1 MGLRYGRNV
10 AGFFSVKVAKGVRLS
25 ASSRGLRAHVGPRG
39 ARLHVGG
46 GGTGVSTGR
55 GPVTYYSSLSGGRAR
70 STSRT
75 SGGPTKAQLAQMEK
89 EEEFLR
95 LREIITGIV
104 QIHQVEFPPA
114 EKPELPP
121 PQAPDPRPFQKTREK
136 EEMAGISLLKRSARK
151 EAKGRANELAA
162 QDLVRE
168 KERRAEEHRR
178 EQADLDA
185 AWGLLLANDPA
196 TVIATVDE
204 AFEDNHAPA
213 APVDVDGSTLSL
225 VVRIQPVDEIPERMP
240 DLTPSGK
247 PTTKKMTKAI
257 RADTYLTLICGHLLA
272 TIKEA
277 LAVAPGMSHVKA
289 VVVREAAPDVY
300 GNTRMEALLAASY
313 ARSDLERVQWHK
325 ATSPEIVQ
333 QAAEDLLWDL
343 KGRPPALQPL
353 SLDQEPDLKLFIE
366 AINDKV
372 ED

>member
-1 MGLRYGRNV
+1 M

-46 GGTGVSTGR
+46 GGTGVSTGS
-55 GPVTYYSSLSGGRAR
+55 GPFTYYSSLSGSRAR
-70 STSRT
+70 STSRG

-89 EEEFLR
+89 EQEFLR

-104 QIHQVEFPPA
+104 EIHQVEFPPA
-114 EKPELPP
+114 EKPQLPP
-121 PQAPDPRPFQKTREK
+121 PPPPDPKPFQKAREK
-136 EEMAGISLLKRSARK
+136 EEMAGISLFKRTARK
-151 EAKGRANELAA
+151 EAKKRASELAA
-162 QDLVRE
+162 ADLARE
-168 KERRAEEHRR
+168 KERLAEERRR
-178 EQADLDA
+178 EQTDLDA
-185 AWGLLLANDPA
+185 AWDRLLNNDPA

-204 AFEDNHAPA
+204 AFEDNQAPA
-213 APVDVDGSTLSL
+213 APVDVDGSILSL
-225 VVRIQPVDEIPERMP
+225 VVCIPSADEIPERMP

-277 LAVAPGMSHVKA
+277 LAVAPGISHVKA
-289 VVVREAAPDVY
+289 VVVREAASDVY
-300 GNTRMEALLAASY
+300 GKTRMEALLAASY
-313 ARSDLERVQWHK
+313 ARSNLERVQWHD

-333 QAAEDLLWDL
+333 QAADDLLWDL

-353 SLDQEPDLKLFIE
+353 NLDEEPDLKLFIE
-366 AINDKV
+366 GINEKV
-372 ED
+372 GA